1 MLSLKN
7 ERKENMESNM
17 HFFFNLVG
25 NKIERKWIDAIDF
38 QK

>member
-7 ERKENMESNM
+7 ERKENMENNM
-17 HFFFNLVG
+17 HFFNLVG